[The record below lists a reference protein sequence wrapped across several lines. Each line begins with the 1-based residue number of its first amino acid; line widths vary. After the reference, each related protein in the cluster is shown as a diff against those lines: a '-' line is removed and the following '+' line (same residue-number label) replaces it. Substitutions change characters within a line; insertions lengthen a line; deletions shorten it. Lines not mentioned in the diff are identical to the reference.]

1 MSKTVSQA
9 IIQWLYGFGDIA
21 IDESIDTNQLQAM
34 ANAYGLYKTPQTAV
48 TPYANGARDVTAYY
62 LFMGRQRSQT
72 EPERKASEAWLEGL
86 ELWVRQQNMGRHL
99 PELAPGMSCQAVGI
113 ANAATMQYQESGE
126 AVYQLTISIN
136 YIDERVKY
144 NA

>member
-9 IIQWLYGFGDIA
+9 IIQWLYSFEDIA
-21 IDESIDTNQLQAM
+21 IDEDIDTNRLQAM
-34 ANAYGLYKTPQTAV
+34 ANAYGLYKTPQTVV

-62 LFMGRQRSQT
+62 LFVARQRSKT
-72 EPERKASEAWLEGL
+72 EPERKASDAWLEGL

-99 PELAPGMSCQAVGI
+99 PELSPGMSCQAVSI
-113 ANAATMQYQESGE
+113 SNVAMQYQESDD
-126 AVYQLTISIN
+126 AVYQITFSIN